1 MNCAGDIYFDSI
13 LLFDITAVFLFFAH
27 KTCFTR
33 GNRSNWELPLSL
45 RCRED
50 VIRANLLP

>member
-50 VIRANLLP
+50 AIRANLLP